1 MGLAVYVDLGT
12 KTQVCRFVNTDGEI
26 VPVYNPFAEGPAQE
40 EFLLD
45 LK

>member
-1 MGLAVYVDLGT
+1 MAVYVDMES
-12 KTQVCRFVNTDGEI
+12 KTQVCRFVNTAGGV

-40 EFLLD
+40 EFLLA